1 MQSEFFLGYQ
11 GTRIKLCNF
20 APKSERK
27 TYRRHARVRERV
39 RVCACVCACVRYV
52 SCKVCKVS
60 SSRGV
65 FPLSIKE
72 LGALHGFL
80 QACKVRK
87 VAGI

>member
-39 RVCACVCACVRYV
+39 RVCACVRLRV
-52 SCKVCKVS
+52 
-60 SSRGV
+60 
-65 FPLSIKE
+65 
-72 LGALHGFL
+72 
-80 QACKVRK
+80 
-87 VAGI
+87 

>member
-39 RVCACVCACVRYV
+39 RVCACVCACVCVYLYF
-52 SCKVCKVS
+52 CKVCKVS
-60 SSRGV
+60 
-65 FPLSIKE
+65 K
-72 LGALHGFL
+72 
-80 QACKVRK
+80 
-87 VAGI
+87 